1 MTPDQSSGVQE
12 IIEKIEQLKVL
23 ELNELVKALE
33 DKFGVS
39 AAMPVMAAAPA
50 AAAATEEPEEE
61 KTTFDVLLAEI
72 GSERIKVIKEVRAI
86 SQMGLKE
93 AKEFVE
99 GSLPAKLKEGIPKE
113 EAEEIKKKFE
123 AVGAKVEI
131 K

>member
-50 AAAATEEPEEE
+50 GATAAAEPEEE

-99 GSLPAKLKEGIPKE
+99 GSLPAKLKESIPKE